1 LEYHGIKKDFPELKV
16 RVPYKKPKGEEIT
29 EAQKEYNK
37 ELRREKVVSEHTIGK
52 MKKYEVMG
60 PKFRN
65 RPERYVTMTSIA
77 GGFVNY
83 KLMGPNGIT
92 IE

>member
-1 LEYHGIKKDFPELKV
+1 
-16 RVPYKKPKGEEIT
+16 
-29 EAQKEYNK
+29 
-37 ELRREKVVSEHTIGK
+37 
-52 MKKYEVMG
+52 MKRYEVMG

-65 RPERYVTMTSIA
+65 RPERYGTMTSIV

-92 IE
+92 IK

>member
-1 LEYHGIKKDFPELKV
+1 
-16 RVPYKKPKGEEIT
+16 
-29 EAQKEYNK
+29 
-37 ELRREKVVSEHTIGK
+37 
-52 MKKYEVMG
+52 MKKYEIMG
-60 PKFRN
+60 SKFRN
-65 RPERYVTMTSIA
+65 RYEKYGAMASIA